1 MQEYFQAASNTQIA
15 GRAIGYLFNQLKKK
29 GLNVQFHCVGHSLG
43 SHVCANAGFYTQSEF
58 GWKID
63 RITGLDPAGL
73 NFEHSDVAV
82 RIDKSDAEFVDIIH
96 TNTGPTGAGIT
107 APLGHADFYPNGGH
121 KVFGILY
128 FVSAEIEKKTKLT
141 CPLNGYFH
149 LIDLIHFSNRAVEI
163 LVIEIALTMLLRT
176 FGSIQF

>member
-15 GRAIGYLFNQLKKK
+15 GRAIGYLLNQLKKK

-43 SHVCANAGFYTQSEF
+43 SHVCAYAGFHTQSEF

-128 FVSAEIEKKTKLT
+128 FVSAEIEKKNK
-141 CPLNGYFH
+141 
-149 LIDLIHFSNRAVEI
+149 IDLSAKRLFPSD
-163 LVIEIALTMLLRT
+163 
-176 FGSIQF
+176 